1 VRAGGP
7 GTGGQETCLAPPY
20 ALGLQE
26 IRQLGAV
33 GGLLIGGVY
42 ALIALGLNIVF
53 GTMRV
58 INFAQ
63 GTILMAGM
71 FGAYWLWALLGLHP
85 YWSPLATVPGLF
97 GLGWLIQWLFVGP
110 LVARERAREPMSV
123 LLLTLGLALVLENL
137 ALLFFAADFKT
148 IPSGIGRQT
157 FKVAGLIVSVPRL
170 IGLGAMLLTGA
181 ALWLFFTRTDLGR
194 AIRAT
199 GQDRQ
204 VARLMGIDDRRIYNV
219 AFGLSAALMGIAAAV
234 LVPFFYVHPAVGTS
248 FLLKAFVIVV
258 LGGLGSMP
266 GAALGGL
273 LVGLIEGV
281 VALYLQA
288 AAAQIVLFGLFVA
301 VVFVRPT
308 GLLGVERQ

>member
-1 VRAGGP
+1 VQ
-7 GTGGQETCLAPPY
+7 TF
-20 ALGLQE
+20 LQ
-26 IRQLGAV
+26 GAV

-42 ALIALGLNIVF
+42 ALVALGLNIVF

-63 GTILMAGM
+63 GTLLMTAM
-71 FGAYWLWALLGLHP
+71 FAVYWLWALTGLHP
-85 YWSPLATVPGLF
+85 YLSPVFVVPLLF
-97 GLGWLIQWLFVGP
+97 GFGCLIQRALVAPLF
-110 LVARERAREPMSV
+110 ARERAREPMSA

-137 ALLFFAADFKT
+137 ALLLFAADYKT
-148 IPSGIGRQT
+148 VQTAIGRET
-157 FKVAGLIVSVPRL
+157 FKVAGLIVSLPRL
-170 IGLGAMLLTGA
+170 VALGAMLLIGGG
-181 ALWLFFTRTDLGR
+181 LWLFFTRTDLGR

-204 VARLMGIDDRRIYNV
+204 VARLMGIDDRRICGV
-219 AFGLSAALMGIAAAV
+219 AYGMSTGLMGIAAAV
-234 LVPFFYVHPAVGTS
+234 LVPFFYVHPGVGTS

-281 VALYLQA
+281 VGLYLQA
-288 AAAQIVLFGLFVA
+288 AAAQVVLFGLFVA
-301 VVFVRPT
+301 MVLLRPA
-308 GLLGVERQ
+308 GLLGVERR